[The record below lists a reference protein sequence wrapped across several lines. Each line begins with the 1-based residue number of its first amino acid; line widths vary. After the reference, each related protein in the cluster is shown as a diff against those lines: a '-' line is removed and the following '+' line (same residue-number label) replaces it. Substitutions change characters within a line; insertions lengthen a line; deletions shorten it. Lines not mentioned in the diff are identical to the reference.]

1 MINIKKQQFLD
12 SIRNKLIVSCQAV
25 DNEPLN
31 NVEAITLVAKSVIEG
46 GAEALRLS
54 QKEHIKSIMKITD
67 LPIIGLIKERY
78 EDSDIVI
85 TPTLKEVKDLIEIGI
100 KCIAIDATLRKRP
113 KEDLEA
119 IVRYIKENHPD
130 IVLMADCSNEDDVK
144 NAIKLNF
151 DLIGTTLRGYTN
163 ETKNLSNISN
173 NYEFIRTILKTSS
186 IPIIAEGG
194 IWEPI
199 QVKELLEI
207 GCFGVVVG
215 SAITRPKDI
224 THRFY
229 SYLGRK

>member
-1 MINIKKQQFLD
+1 MTNIKKQKFLD

-25 DNEPLN
+25 DDEPLN

-54 QKEHIKSIMKITD
+54 QKDHIDSIMQITN

-78 EDSDIVI
+78 NGSEIVI
-85 TPTLKEVKDLIEIGI
+85 TPTIKEVNDLIEIGV
-100 KCIAIDATLRKRP
+100 KCIAIDATSRKRP
-113 KEDLEA
+113 EEDLES
-119 IVRYIKENHPD
+119 IVIYIKENHQD
-130 IVLMADCSNEDDVK
+130 IVLMADCSNEEDVEM
-144 NAIKLNF
+144 AIKLNF
-151 DLIGTTLRGYTN
+151 DLIGTTLRGYTK
-163 ETKNLSNISN
+163 ETKNLNNISN
-173 NYEFIRTILKTSS
+173 NYEFIRKILEISPV
-186 IPIIAEGG
+186 PIIAEGG

-199 QVKELLEI
+199 QVKELLEL